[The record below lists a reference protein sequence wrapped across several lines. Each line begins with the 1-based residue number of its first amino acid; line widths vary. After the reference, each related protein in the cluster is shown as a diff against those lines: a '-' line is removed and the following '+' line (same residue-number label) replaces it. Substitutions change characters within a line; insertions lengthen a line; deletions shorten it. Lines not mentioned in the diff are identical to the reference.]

1 MIFSGNFYGS
11 SKPSTIAKSAD
22 FVPKTGAYFFIFSCL
37 SNGLALHLKGK
48 AVCALNFGRISLVS
62 ADFNLVERA
71 EILAAAVMFAVL
83 DCAANVLVCVFG
95 SHNKISLS
103 EIFAVFR
110 RRFILSFAES
120 FILGKK
126 FR

>member
-1 MIFSGNFYGS
+1 M
-11 SKPSTIAKSAD
+11 
-22 FVPKTGAYFFIFSCL
+22 
-37 SNGLALHLKGK
+37 
-48 AVCALNFGRISLVS
+48 S

-71 EILAAAVMFAVL
+71 EILAAAVMFAVF

-103 EIFAVFR
+103 GIFAVFR

-120 FILGKK
+120 FILAKK
-126 FR
+126 FL